1 MRTPGPDV
9 SELASVLV
17 ATLTDGQLETAISE
31 GEARWKAGRW
41 AIGDSIVMDALT
53 GDEVVMAGIE
63 DAREALNRLSNMIRC
78 NDPDPVAR
86 P

>member
-41 AIGDSIVMDALT
+41 VIGDSIIMDALAA
-53 GDEVVMAGIE
+53 EWSAREERRVALEWE
-63 DAREALNRLSNMIRC
+63 DA
-78 NDPDPVAR
+78 
-86 P
+86 